1 MNKNTV
7 IGSILMA
14 LIVFGWM
21 YMNTPNEEAQA
32 KAKAKKAAAAI
43 VQDTAQAAKSAGN
56 LVLPSNDAPEAKS
69 APVLSAVAPAEPAAV
84 DSVVADSA
92 AADSAVDTAA
102 VAPKAPERRT
112 VTVETDRFVMTLD
125 GKGGKIKSLIV
136 KALKDTA
143 GNYPELFLDTAEGA
157 LDLTI
162 DGANLSEAVFA
173 TEAPEWITVDSD
185 TSVQFTFTD
194 VHGSQ
199 VIRSYGFMK
208 DGPAVRQ
215 ENKFVGFTPSKYELA
230 WNGGMKETESIPKS
244 KGFMGIGSGGTYYY
258 SEVIFNADNSVER
271 EMSRDSLKRFNEEK
285 SKIAW
290 AGLRR
295 KYVAMTVQF
304 DEAVPVVIDA
314 TRMEVKDNEGDP
326 GTYKISLK
334 DDLRG
339 SNTLAYNV
347 MVLPLKW
354 DELAALN
361 QQYEKVI
368 VTGWQWCGADVWF
381 VWICKML
388 LKLLNFLYGLIPN
401 YAVAIILLT
410 IIVRAVTTPF
420 TLKQMKATR
429 GMAALKPQMDEIN
442 VKYRSDPQKK
452 QAAMMELYAKNGIN
466 PLQSCTGCLPMLLQF
481 PIFMGLFFVLGR
493 AIELRGQH
501 AFLWVSDLSRSDVVW
516 SGISIPIIMPSG
528 LAILPWIMVATM
540 YFQTKVT
547 MGTNAAMDPAQQKMM
562 IWMMPAMMLLFSAVM
577 PSGLVIYMIVSNIW
591 GIVQYKVINR
601 NFAPAGA
608 TSDKLK
614 GKDVKDA
621 EIVKKK

>member
-1 MNKNTV
+1 MNKNTI

-14 LIVFGWM
+14 LVVFGWM
-21 YMNTPNEEAQA
+21 FFNKPDAEAQA
-32 KAKAKKAAAAI
+32 KAQAKKAA
-43 VQDTAQAAKSAGN
+43 QTAVVEEAAKPASEGG
-56 LVLPSNDAPEAKS
+56 LVLPTGTVPEEKS
-69 APVLSAVAPAEPAAV
+69 APVLSAVTPAA
-84 DSVVADSA
+84 DSATIDSTVA
-92 AADSAVDTAA
+92 AADSIAA
-102 VAPKAPERRT
+102 PAAPAAPARRT
-112 VTVETDRFVMTLD
+112 VTVETDKFIMTLD
-125 GKGGKIKSLIV
+125 NKGAKVKSLIV

-143 GNYPELFLDTAEGA
+143 GNYPELFLDTAAGA
-157 LDLTI
+157 LDLKI
-162 DGANLSEAVFA
+162 DGANLSDAVFA
-173 TEAPEWITVDSD
+173 VDAPESIIVEDEAK
-185 TSVQFTFTD
+185 VEFTFTD
-194 VHGSQ
+194 ANGSQ
-199 VIRSYGFMK
+199 VVRSYAFTK
-208 DGPAVRQ
+208 NGPAVRQ
-215 ENKFVGFTPSKYELA
+215 ENKFVGFTPSEYELA
-230 WNGGMKETESIPKS
+230 WNGGMKETEVIPKS
-244 KGFMGIGSGGTYYY
+244 KGFLGFGSGGTYYY
-258 SEVIFNADNSVER
+258 SEVIFNANNSVER

-304 DEAVPVVIDA
+304 DEAVPVTIDA
-314 TRMEVKDNEGDP
+314 LRMEVKDNEGDP
-326 GTYKISLK
+326 GTYKVTLK
-334 DDLRG
+334 DELRG
-339 SNTLAYNV
+339 SNTLSYNL

-368 VTGWQWCGADVWF
+368 VTGWQWCGADMWF

-410 IIVRAVTTPF
+410 IIVRALTTPF
-420 TLKQMKATR
+420 TIKQIKSTR
-429 GMAALKPQMDEIN
+429 GLAALKPQMDEIN
-442 VKYRSDPQKK
+442 VKYRNDPQKK
-452 QAAMMELYAKNGIN
+452 QAAMMELYAKNGVN
-466 PLQSCTGCLPMLLQF
+466 PLSSCTGCLPMLIQM

-493 AIELRGQH
+493 AIELRGQP
-501 AFLWVSDLSRSDVVW
+501 AFLWISDLSRSDVVW

-562 IWMMPAMMLLFSAVM
+562 IWMMPGMMLLFSAVM

-601 NFAPAGA
+601 NNPAKA
-608 TSDKLK
+608 TAGGSSKLK
-614 GKDVKDA
+614 GKEVKDA